1 MKTLFTNEYYS
12 QFNVTRY
19 LPTEVELMQDFNA
32 RNGKASKTRFI
43 NETLREALQ
52 TREDLINALKYNRN
66 GMLHGATHTYNDL
79 ATYNNYIQNIENL
92 KNYSNANQI

>member
-12 QFNVTRY
+12 QFNVTKW
-19 LPTEVELMQDFNA
+19 LPTAEELINDLNA

-43 NETLREALQ
+43 NESLREALQ
-52 TREDLINALKYNRN
+52 TREDLVNALKSSSN
-66 GMLHGATHTYNDL
+66 GMLHGATHTYSDL

-92 KNYSNANQI
+92 KNL